1 MLTLPAILPW
11 RLIFIGPQL
20 RQDDLGCLIV
30 FLFLGLLPHIKRIS
44 ESNETPGHCLLV
56 FVGGGCSL
64 VYFEK
69 LPLGPPGVSIDG
81 SEFGVV
87 LFPGPENPPGGEVVL
102 EVVLLLED
110 NVLNILAIDL
120 KGEVLLKFKFLRQLA
135 IFDLLALL
143 NGVERPG
150 GIILWG
156 VVLQD
161 DLINF
166 LDGFLV
172 LDLVDFCHVPVKSGQ
187 AGELQAE

>member
-81 SEFGVV
+81 SKFGIV

-156 VVLQD
+156 VVLPD

-166 LDGFLV
+166 LDRFLV
-172 LDLVDFCHVPVKSGQ
+172 LDLVDFCHVPV
-187 AGELQAE
+187 